1 MHERLQKILGSICNG
16 CEKGK
21 QCHLALRKNCGEIII
36 LDEGTACSI
45 QTSIEVQLNPQGLH
59 LCNTHH
65 KRSTFFI
72 LITNAIP
79 TSRF

>member
-36 LDEGTACSI
+36 LDECTACSI
-45 QTSIEVQLNPQGLH
+45 QTFIEVQLNPQGLI
-59 LCNTHH
+59 CATP
-65 KRSTFFI
+65 
-72 LITNAIP
+72 ITKDQH
-79 TSRF
+79 F